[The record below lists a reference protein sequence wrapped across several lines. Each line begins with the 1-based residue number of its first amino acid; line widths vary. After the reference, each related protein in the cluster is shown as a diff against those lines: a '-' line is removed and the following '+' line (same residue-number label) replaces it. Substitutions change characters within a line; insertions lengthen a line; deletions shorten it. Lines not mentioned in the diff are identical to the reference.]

1 MKDADILMGEGKCT
15 WVIKLHLP
23 KCLRKTLLGNAVF
36 ITLKFYF
43 LTITSFSGDT
53 FT

>member
-1 MKDADILMGEGKCT
+1 MKDAAVLMGEGKCT

-36 ITLKFYF
+36 NTLYF

-53 FT
+53 FS